1 MDITNLKAWEIR
13 EKILNK
19 EISSYEVT
27 EQFLEKIDEVEDE
40 INAFITIDADR
51 ALDEAKKVDEKIAQG
66 IEIGILAGL
75 PVAVK
80 DNIMT
85 KNLRTTCASKMLE
98 KYIPPYNATVVE
110 KIKKEDGIIIGK
122 TNMDEFAMGGSTET
136 SYFGITRNPRNKS
149 IVPGGSSGGSAAAI
163 AANEAALSLGTDT
176 GGSIRQPAS
185 YCGVVG
191 IKPTYGLVSRFGV
204 VPMSNSLDQ
213 VGVFG
218 KDVKDAY
225 LALKSIAGFDPHDA
239 TSSKRAKLE
248 ELNFDEV
255 SLKGLKIALPKEY
268 DELRVK
274 GDEKIRVVFEN
285 SIRVFERNG
294 AKIEYVSLPYLKYAL
309 ETYYLISTAEV
320 STNLSRFDGIR
331 YGHRAFEYK
340 TLDELY
346 INSRTEGFGEETK
359 RRIMMGTYALSQGYK
374 DEHYKKALKI
384 RTLIKNDYDR
394 IFKDYDVILSITSP
408 ILPFPFD
415 SVINSPV
422 DMYKADTY
430 TVPVNLAGLCAISV
444 PMGEVDSLP
453 VGLQITANRFNE
465 KTLFTAA
472 YGYERSANDEL

>member
-1 MDITNLKAWEIR
+1 MDITSLKSWELR

-27 EQFLEKIDEVEDE
+27 EAFLEKIDEVEDE
-40 INAFITIDADR
+40 INAYITIDADR
-51 ALDEAKKVDEKIAQG
+51 ALEKAKLVDQKILEG
-66 IEIGILAGL
+66 KEIGILAGL
-75 PVAVK
+75 PIAIK

-85 KNLRTTCASKMLE
+85 RNLRTTCASKMLE
-98 KYIPPYNATVVE
+98 KYVPPYDATVIE
-110 KIKKEDGIIIGK
+110 KIKMEDGIIIGK
-122 TNMDEFAMGGSTET
+122 ANMDEFAMGGSTET
-136 SYFGITRNPRNKS
+136 SYFGPTKNPRNKS
-149 IVPGGSSGGSAAAI
+149 FVPGGSSGGSAAAI
-163 AANEAALSLGTDT
+163 AANEAAFALGTDT

-191 IKPTYGLVSRFGV
+191 VKPTYGLVSRYGV

-225 LALKSIAGFDPHDA
+225 IALKSIVGFDPLDA
-239 TSSKRAKLE
+239 TSSKKAKLE
-248 ELNFDEV
+248 DINFEEV
-255 SLKGLKIALPKEY
+255 SLKGLRIALPKEY
-268 DELRVK
+268 DELRVE
-274 GDEKIRVVFEN
+274 GDQKIREVFERSLKVFEN
-285 SIRVFERNG
+285 NG
-294 AKIEYVSLPYLKYAL
+294 ATIEYVSLPYLKYAL

-331 YGHRAFEYK
+331 YGHRAIDYD

-384 RTLIKNDYDR
+384 RTLIKDDYDR
-394 IFKDYDVILSITSP
+394 VFKNFDLILSITSP

-430 TVPVNLAGLCAISV
+430 TVPVNLAGLCAMSV
-444 PMGEVDSLP
+444 PMGEVDGLP

-465 KTLFTAA
+465 KKLFTAA
-472 YGYERSANDEL
+472 YGYERSAR